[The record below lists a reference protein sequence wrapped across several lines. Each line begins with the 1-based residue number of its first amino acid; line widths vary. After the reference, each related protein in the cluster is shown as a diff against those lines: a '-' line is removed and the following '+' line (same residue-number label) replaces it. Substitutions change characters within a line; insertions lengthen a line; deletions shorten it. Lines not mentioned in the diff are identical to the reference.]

1 MPKVSDQHLQ
11 TRRAQILEG
20 ARRAFARHGYEGATV
35 SRLEEETG
43 LSRGAIF
50 NYYRDKWALFL
61 ALAAED
67 QHVFIDL
74 LVAEG
79 LDVVIRRIAAE
90 NPDWLAVYFEL
101 ARRMRTDPEL
111 MREMRDRAPDDSRR
125 ADEYL
130 AAMRDRGVFRS
141 DVDIGTLTAFVNVV
155 TNGVALAGSLG
166 LRIDVDQLLK
176 LVHRGIDPE

>member
-1 MPKVSDQHLQ
+1 MPKVSEAHLQ
-11 TRRAQILEG
+11 SRRDQILAG
-20 ARRAFARHGYEGATV
+20 ARRAFARYGYEGATV
-35 SRLEEETG
+35 ARLEEETG

-74 LVAEG
+74 LVDDG
-79 LDVVIRRIAAE
+79 LDAVIRKIADE

-111 MREMRDRAPDDSRR
+111 MREMRERAPEESRR
-125 ADEYL
+125 ADEFLAGMRERGDMRGDVELTTL
-130 AAMRDRGVFRS
+130 AAF
-141 DVDIGTLTAFVNVV
+141 INIV
-155 TNGVALAGSLG
+155 TNGVALASSLG
-166 LRIDVDQLLK
+166 LSVDVDELLK
-176 LVHRGIDPE
+176 LVHRGIDPQ

>member
-1 MPKVSDQHLQ
+1 MPKVSEEHLQ
-11 TRRAQILEG
+11 TRRDQILAG
-20 ARRAFARHGYEGATV
+20 ARRTFARHGYEGATV
-35 SRLEEETG
+35 ARLEQEIG

-74 LVAEG
+74 LLEDGIDA
-79 LDVVIRRIAAE
+79 VIRKIADE

-111 MREMRDRAPDDSRR
+111 MQEMRDRAPDDSRR
-125 ADEYL
+125 ADAYL
-130 AAMRDRGVFRS
+130 AAVREQGSVRD
-141 DVDIGTLTAFVNVV
+141 DVDLTTLTAFINIV
-155 TNGVALAGSLG
+155 TNGVALASSLG
-166 LRIDVDQLLK
+166 LRVDVDELLK